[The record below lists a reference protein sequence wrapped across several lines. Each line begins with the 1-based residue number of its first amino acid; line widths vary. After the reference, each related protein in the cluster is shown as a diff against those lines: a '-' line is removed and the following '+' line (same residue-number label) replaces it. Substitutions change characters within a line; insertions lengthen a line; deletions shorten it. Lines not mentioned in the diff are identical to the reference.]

1 MDTLHD
7 VMSDIRVFL
16 YGGMLTLPL
25 TLAGTM
31 SILGLFTANYAL
43 LFFLV
48 GYLIATPLLAWFLNW
63 CVSGSSIELFRTTRA
78 DTCKVYMPFTTFS
91 QPATSTSEIILC
103 SEWMSMISF
112 FIGYMINNSLTLYS
126 RDPSNT
132 SDAVPKVMNR
142 TSQALIALISTIVF
156 AAVVIWFRYNNG
168 CETVWSLLIT
178 LVAFG
183 NAGWWWYTML
193 SGIGQDRLSDLFGI
207 ANRLLPDSALK
218 PKPVAC
224 VPIHN

>member
-1 MDTLHD
+1 MDTLQD

-43 LFFLV
+43 LFFLL
-48 GYLIATPLLAWFLNW
+48 GYLIATPLVAWCLNYA
-63 CVSGSSIELFRTTRA
+63 VSSTGATWLTTTRA
-78 DTCKVYMPFTTFS
+78 DTCKVYMPYTTFS
-91 QPATSTSEIILC
+91 KPSPAVAEVILC

-112 FIGYMINNSLTLYS
+112 FIGYMINNSLTMYS
-126 RDPSNT
+126 RDATNA

-156 AAVVIWFRYNNG
+156 AVVVVWFRYNNG
-168 CETVWSLLIT
+168 CETKWSLLIT
-178 LVAFG
+178 LAAFG

-193 SGIGQDRLSDLFGI
+193 SSIGQDRLSDLFGI

-224 VPIHN
+224 VPIPN